1 MQDDF
6 EMPPEDPE
14 ILLPDA
20 EEADPEDDENITD
33 PAGEEEGGEDDDEP
47 LLEAREERKGRSASE
62 RVRESVARAK
72 AAEEKAERLQT
83 ELMEMLRG
91 QRQAPAQ
98 QYESPQVRAERL
110 SLMTPDEKIEFL
122 LNEQK
127 ADFNMRLQQIALQQ
141 EISKDERQFNRLLAD
156 RPEFKKYADQV
167 EKRFDDFVRKGNPQ
181 SRESL
186 LKQILGDLVLTKG
199 AAALKAAKARGE
211 ENVRRQQ
218 TRPSNARSNVSSNTG
233 TRDPAAAAEA
243 RLRAMAE
250 RGEYL

>member
-20 EEADPEDDENITD
+20 EEADPEDDEDITD
-33 PAGEEEGGEDDDEP
+33 PAGEEEGGEEDGEP

-98 QYESPQVRAERL
+98 QHESPQVRAERL

-218 TRPSNARSNVSSNTG
+218 TRLSNARSNVSSNTG